1 MEQEPDRRSILG
13 WATCGLGAIFT
24 AIIGVPIVCYAIDP
38 RHRLGPKSNF
48 KLVEGIKLD
57 ELTAEPRQGVIRD
70 VRVDAWT
77 LYPNDVIGRVWVV
90 KVGDKP
96 DLTGDKLRAFNDN
109 TMAEKEKYLRV
120 FTTICP
126 HLGCSVNS
134 EPNKGFACPCHG
146 AEFKLDGSRANNANP
161 ALRGMDTLEW
171 EIDDTDPDS
180 NRIKVKYQNFAT
192 SIEEKKPA
200 GS

>member
-1 MEQEPDRRSILG
+1 MDQEPDRRSILG

-48 KLVEGIKLD
+48 KLVEDIKLE
-57 ELTAEPRQGVIRD
+57 ELSAEPRQGVIRD
-70 VRVDAWT
+70 VRVDGWT

-96 DLTGDKLRAFNDN
+96 DLTGDNLQKFNESAM
-109 TMAEKEKYLRV
+109 TEKEKYLRV

-126 HLGCSVNS
+126 HLGCSVNLDAA
-134 EPNKGFACPCHG
+134 GFACPCHG
-146 AEFKLDGSRANNANP
+146 AQFKLDGERANAANP

-171 EIDDTDPDS
+171 EIDDADPDR
-180 NRIKVKYQNFAT
+180 NRIKVKYQSFAT
-192 SIEEKKPA
+192 SIEAKKPV